1 MKRLLSHLLIPGE
14 DHPDYPEEN
23 NVIARHQHIR
33 RIEIFQILRHFRPAQ
48 RGERPQRGREPRIQR
63 IRILGK
69 MRAPAPWAF
78 CRRLPGNYHLTAL
91 VTVISRNPV
100 SPPQLTTDAPVAD
113 IIRPVK
119 VSFIHTL
126 GNQLNITVPDRLHR
140 GTDQF
145 VHLHEPLF
153 LDHRLDG
160 RLTAVMGAYVVRVVL
175 DLHKQPF
182 RFQFLHDLF
191 SRLVAVQTRVSAAV
205 FVDGSVVV
213 HDIDFR
219 QVMTL
224 PDFEVVR
231 VMSRRDLHHAR
242 TELHIHILVFH
253 HRNRFVD
260 DGQPDHSS
268 FQISISLILRIHCHG
283 GIAQH
288 RLRTGGG
295 KLQELRRAG
304 RTVLVHQRILDMP
317 EMTCLLLVLHFRI
330 GNGRIAYRT
339 PVDDPAA
346 LVDPAFFV
354 HLAEHLGDRPVAALV
369 HGKALPVPV
378 AGRTHLF
385 QLVDDAPAIFLL
397 PLPGTFQE
405 SLAAQFFFAGSLL
418 FQLLD
423 NAHLGGNG
431 SMIGA
436 RLPERI
442 VPLHSFI
449 ADQNILHGIVQRMS
463 HMQLSRDI
471 RRRDNDG
478 KRFLRLVHLGVEIVL
493 VHPLLIQSVL
503 QPLRVVGLCQ
513 FLAHV
518 VPSCINPSL
527 FFNSSLFLLLH
538 SFRLLFRPAQCGHCF
553 LSYGKFIEISHIK
566 SPLLILSQQ
575 RAHHA
580 RYHLG
585 FSLID
590 SQAVSP
596 AVECAIDPRSIF
608 HRLPSDILSN
618 LIR

>member
-1 MKRLLSHLLIPGE
+1 
-14 DHPDYPEEN
+14 
-23 NVIARHQHIR
+23 
-33 RIEIFQILRHFRPAQ
+33 
-48 RGERPQRGREPRIQR
+48 
-63 IRILGK
+63 
-69 MRAPAPWAF
+69 
-78 CRRLPGNYHLTAL
+78 
-91 VTVISRNPV
+91 
-100 SPPQLTTDAPVAD
+100 
-113 IIRPVK
+113 
-119 VSFIHTL
+119 
-126 GNQLNITVPDRLHR
+126 
-140 GTDQF
+140 
-145 VHLHEPLF
+145 
-153 LDHRLDG
+153 
-160 RLTAVMGAYVVRVVL
+160 
-175 DLHKQPF
+175 
-182 RFQFLHDLF
+182 
-191 SRLVAVQTRVSAAV
+191 
-205 FVDGSVVV
+205 
-213 HDIDFR
+213 
-219 QVMTL
+219 
-224 PDFEVVR
+224 
-231 VMSRRDLHHAR
+231 
-242 TELHIHILVFH
+242 
-253 HRNRFVD
+253 
-260 DGQPDHSS
+260 
-268 FQISISLILRIHCHG
+268 
-283 GIAQH
+283 
-288 RLRTGGG
+288 
-295 KLQELRRAG
+295 
-304 RTVLVHQRILDMP
+304 
-317 EMTCLLLVLHFRI
+317 
-330 GNGRIAYRT
+330 
-339 PVDDPAA
+339 
-346 LVDPAFFV
+346 
-354 HLAEHLGDRPVAALV
+354 
-369 HGKALPVPV
+369 
-378 AGRTHLF
+378 
-385 QLVDDAPAIFLL
+385 
-397 PLPGTFQE
+397 
-405 SLAAQFFFAGSLL
+405 
-418 FQLLD
+418 
-423 NAHLGGNG
+423 
-431 SMIGA
+431 MIGA